1 MSTNRGIWRNRLRWN
16 NFSIT
21 YPNLTIGLCLEIE
34 IETRTLSLNYINKT
48 HKKRHDLM
56 MELDSWGWT
65 SKEISTLLNQ
75 HNILKPRTQTPYTQ
89 KDVWMSLMKLKK
101 REFRKT
107 DTKIEIGDWEV
118 WSIRLN

>member
-1 MSTNRGIWRNRLRWN
+1 
-16 NFSIT
+16 
-21 YPNLTIGLCLEIE
+21 
-34 IETRTLSLNYINKT
+34 
-48 HKKRHDLM
+48 M

-65 SKEISTLLNQ
+65 SKEISTLLNLY
-75 HNILKPRTQTPYTQ
+75 NILKPRTQTPYTQ

-101 REFRKT
+101 REFRKS

>member
-1 MSTNRGIWRNRLRWN
+1 
-16 NFSIT
+16 
-21 YPNLTIGLCLEIE
+21 
-34 IETRTLSLNYINKT
+34 
-48 HKKRHDLM
+48 M